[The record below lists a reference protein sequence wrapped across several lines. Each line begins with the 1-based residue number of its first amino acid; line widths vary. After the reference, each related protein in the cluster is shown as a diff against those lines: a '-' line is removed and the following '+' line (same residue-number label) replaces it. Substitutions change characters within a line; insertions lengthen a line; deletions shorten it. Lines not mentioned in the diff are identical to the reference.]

1 MARRQYR
8 TRTMAFPGE
17 LSERVQ
23 APELLTSVEVGL
35 GRDTGCTGAGKVN
48 VVSVFSF
55 SGESG

>member
-1 MARRQYR
+1 
-8 TRTMAFPGE
+8 MAFPGE